1 MSVSKKDCVFYAKVV
16 KGYIPKVSFDAIATN
31 IGRIPINVTANGM
44 IIRVADRD
52 EAKSAH
58 SMWDI
63 EWERKQFTFFKCS
76 ESMSFTLNAKHLQKM
91 LKNVK
96 KKDLLIFFI
105 KREEKNRSMMGI
117 SIQPTGSQGDHA
129 AKMETIYISINHVDI
144 ILPML
149 PDKDAYSHPMVVGS
163 TDFQKIK
170 KMSGVSKTTIN
181 VVMQKSNYI
190 AFKSGDKKVLTN
202 ELEYGE
208 LSMNPDDNSGSNS
221 SEDEESNS
229 SKESDSESN
238 SDDSEDYLLKYPSIY
253 NQDFDMNLFAPLIK
267 LPGLCTQMEFYVPLM
282 NNFPLK
288 ISMSASS
295 GLGRITYYIKDKRQ
309 IGAIETQK
317 K

>member
-1 MSVSKKDCVFYAKVV
+1 MSVAKKDCVFYAKVV

-31 IGRIPINVTANGM
+31 ISRIPISVSVNGM
-44 IIRVADRD
+44 VIRVADRE
-52 EAKSAH
+52 EAKLAH

-76 ESMSFTLNAKHLQKM
+76 ESMTFTLNAKHLQKM

-105 KREEKNRSMMGI
+105 SAKKRSMMGI

-129 AKMETIYISINHVDI
+129 AKMETTYISINHVEI

-149 PDKDAYSHPMVVGS
+149 PDKGGYSHPMVVGS
-163 TDFQKIK
+163 NDFQKIK

-202 ELEYGE
+202 ELQYGE
-208 LSMNPDDNSGSNS
+208 LLMNPDDDGCDHSDDEISTKEEDS
-221 SEDEESNS
+221 DSEDN
-229 SKESDSESN
+229 ESN
-238 SDDSEDYLLKYPSIY
+238 SDDSEDYLSKYPSIY
-253 NQDFDMNLFAPLIK
+253 DQDFDMNLFAPLIK
-267 LPGLCTQMEFYVPLM
+267 LPGLCTQMEFYVPLI

-288 ISMSASS
+288 ISMTASS
-295 GLGRITYYIKDKRQ
+295 GLGRISYYIKDKRQ
-309 IGAIETQK
+309 IGAIEPQK